1 MQLAY
6 VFLGYFLGSMLFGYR
21 ITWLLKGVDIRKLA
35 EDENPGTY
43 NAFVFGGFWCGILT
57 LLADMG
63 KGYLPVILYRQNYST
78 EELIFALVMAA
89 PVFGHAFSIFH
100 GRKGGKG
107 IAVSLGYCWRCFQS
121 GNRCFCWRFFI
132 SYFRWFLRSVHIADV
147 QL

>member
-63 KGYLPVILYRQNYST
+63 KGYLRCLDMPSQFFT
-78 EELIFALVMAA
+78 EEKVERELQFL
-89 PVFGHAFSIFH
+89 
-100 GRKGGKG
+100 
-107 IAVSLGYCWRCFQS
+107 LGYCWRCFQS

>member
-63 KGYLPVILYRQNYST
+63 KGYLPVIFFAAFKSFM
-78 EELIFALVMAA
+78 IFAPLLFQLLPAGCRGSGAGLLYGATLLEYPAGV
-89 PVFGHAFSIFH
+89 
-100 GRKGGKG
+100 KG
-107 IAVSLGYCWRCFQS
+107 
-121 GNRCFCWRFFI
+121 
-132 SYFRWFLRSVHIADV
+132 
-147 QL
+147 

>member
-78 EELIFALVMAA
+78 GADLCSCDGGTGVWTCLLNFSRKKRWKGNCSFFWGTAGVVFNLETGAFAGVFLYLIF
-89 PVFGHAFSIFH
+89 
-100 GRKGGKG
+100 GG
-107 IAVSLGYCWRCFQS
+107 F
-121 GNRCFCWRFFI
+121 
-132 SYFRWFLRSVHIADV
+132 
-147 QL
+147 

>member
-100 GRKGGKG
+100 GRKGGK
-107 IAVSLGYCWRCFQS
+107 
-121 GNRCFCWRFFI
+121 
-132 SYFRWFLRSVHIADV
+132 
-147 QL
+147 

>member
-107 IAVSLGYCWRCFQS
+107 IAVSFTAGVVSNLETGAFA
-121 GNRCFCWRFFI
+121 GV
-132 SYFRWFLRSVHIADV
+132 FLYLIFGGF
-147 QL
+147 